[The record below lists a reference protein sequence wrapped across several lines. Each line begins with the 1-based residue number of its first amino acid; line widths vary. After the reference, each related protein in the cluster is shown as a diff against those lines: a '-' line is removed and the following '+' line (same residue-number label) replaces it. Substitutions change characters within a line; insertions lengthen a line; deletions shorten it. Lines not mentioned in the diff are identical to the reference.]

1 MLNWETTSF
10 TYDGSAKT
18 VTAEVSNAVNGDTF
32 NLTYEGNNETAVG
45 NYTAKVT
52 SLGNDNYTLDGASG
66 TEQAWSIGG
75 ASIAGATVTLSP
87 ESFTYDGNSH
97 TPTVTVKLGDKTLTE
112 NTDYTVTYDGDTT
125 NAGEVTVTVTGTG
138 NYSGEAN
145 QTPSYT
151 INKADQA
158 ALTITSTSD
167 ATYGQDYT
175 LTTSGGSGSGAVTI
189 TVSNGTGAATVSG
202 NT

>member
-1 MLNWETTSF
+1 M
-10 TYDGSAKT
+10 
-18 VTAEVSNAVNGDTF
+18 SNKVGEDTF
-32 NLTYEGNNETAVG
+32 ELAYENNAKTAVG
-45 NYTAKVT
+45 EYTAKVT
-52 SLGNDNYTLDGASG
+52 DLGNDNYTLTGAEN
-66 TEQAWSIGG
+66 TTLNWKIEG
-75 ASIAGATVTLSP
+75 ASIANAEVTLSP

-97 TPTVTVKLGDKTLTE
+97 TPTVTVKLGNQTLTE

-125 NAGEVTVTVTGTG
+125 NAGTVKVTVTGTG

-167 ATYGQDYT
+167 ATYG
-175 LTTSGGSGSGAVTI
+175 
-189 TVSNGTGAATVSG
+189 
-202 NT
+202 